1 MNYSLTNTDF
11 RCLSY
16 GVSEWKNRITKENIR
31 YLSVLDEKENINYEF
46 KYVYFYA
53 YYSNLLFA
61 KIYLESNNIQYQVLL
76 NNINAEYVIIT
87 DYRY

>member
-16 GVSEWKNRITKENIR
+16 GVSEFKSKITKGNIS
-31 YLSVLDEKENINYEF
+31 YLSVVDKKEDINYEF
-46 KYVYFYA
+46 NYIYFYFT
-53 YYSNLLFA
+53 YSNLLFA

-87 DYRY
+87 DYSY